1 MTAAATDR
9 ITGVFDVGIDD
20 ETLARA
26 VLTYCLD
33 SADAM
38 MYALIRGTGSAAIA
52 LQLIHDSGPGN
63 HEGVVA
69 AACASLDTAFID
81 GITRW
86 GRTVNSRGM
95 SSFHG
100 SLASWQ
106 QRLASLPCKDPE
118 ELRHWFTVDGTQWII
133 APHHPYWPKQI
144 SDLSLRTD
152 WATPLCLWGKGDP
165 QALVSCPSPVAIV
178 GSRGV
183 SDYGRQCAYEIAR
196 QSARS
201 GHLIVSGGAMGADAA
216 AHWGA
221 IAAMDEIGAPLAGR
235 TVAVFAGGL
244 NHIGPKAN
252 EKLFDSIEN
261 HSGALISELCPETVP
276 EARRFLLRNRLIAAL
291 SSTLIV
297 AQARIRSGAL
307 NTAGWANELN
317 RTLYAVPGDITMPNN
332 TGCNQLIQE
341 GRAIIICSLGSTN
354 ELCHEA
360 HRPHLDEGCGA
371 TESDNPKNNDIPAS
385 DNPQSRESQETD
397 GQSFHSETVL
407 KAIRQCH
414 KRNGTANVDMIL
426 AILREQHGG
435 EYSIASVMQ
444 ELGAL
449 ELAGRISVQPDGIN
463 VNRAV
468 SKAKQRKN
476 VSSHLVQESLL

>member
-1 MTAAATDR
+1 MTDVTTDR
-9 ITGVFDVGIDD
+9 ISDVFDVGIDD

-69 AACASLDTAFID
+69 AACASLDTAFVD

-133 APHHPYWPKQI
+133 APHHPYWPKQL

-183 SDYGRQCAYEIAR
+183 SDYGRRCAYEIAR

-221 IAAMDEIGAPLAGR
+221 IKAMDEIGAPMAGR
-235 TVAVFAGGL
+235 TIAVFAGGL

-252 EKLFDSIEN
+252 ENLFNSIEN
-261 HSGALISELCPETVP
+261 HSGALISELCPGTVP

-332 TGCNQLIQE
+332 TGCNQLIQD
-341 GRAIIICSLGSTN
+341 GRAIIICSLSSTN
-354 ELCHEA
+354 ELCHEP
-360 HRPHLDEGCGA
+360 HRPRIEERIG
-371 TESDNPKNNDIPAS
+371 TPESEKAKGDGIPAHDDPRS
-385 DNPQSRESQETD
+385 PEPRETD
-397 GQSFHSETVL
+397 GQSSLSETVL
-407 KAIRQCH
+407 KAIRRCH
-414 KRNGTANVDMIL
+414 KRNGMANVDMIL
-426 AILREQHGG
+426 AILREQQDRDC
-435 EYSIASVMQ
+435 SVASVMQ

-449 ELAGRISVQPDGIN
+449 ELAGRISVQSDGITIN
-463 VNRAV
+463 
-468 SKAKQRKN
+468 KAANKAERRQN

>member
-1 MTAAATDR
+1 
-9 ITGVFDVGIDD
+9 
-20 ETLARA
+20 
-26 VLTYCLD
+26 
-33 SADAM
+33 
-38 MYALIRGTGSAAIA
+38 
-52 LQLIHDSGPGN
+52 
-63 HEGVVA
+63 
-69 AACASLDTAFID
+69 
-81 GITRW
+81 
-86 GRTVNSRGM
+86 
-95 SSFHG
+95 
-100 SLASWQ
+100 
-106 QRLASLPCKDPE
+106 
-118 ELRHWFTVDGTQWII
+118 
-133 APHHPYWPKQI
+133 
-144 SDLSLRTD
+144 
-152 WATPLCLWGKGDP
+152 
-165 QALVSCPSPVAIV
+165 
-178 GSRGV
+178 
-183 SDYGRQCAYEIAR
+183 
-196 QSARS
+196 
-201 GHLIVSGGAMGADAA
+201 MGADAA

-235 TVAVFAGGL
+235 TIAVFAGGL

-252 EKLFDSIEN
+252 EKLFNSIEN
-261 HSGALISELCPETVP
+261 HSGALISELCPGTVP

-317 RTLYAVPGDITMPNN
+317 RILYAVPGDITMPNN

-341 GRAIIICSLGSTN
+341 GRAIIICSLSSTN

-360 HRPHLDEGCGA
+360 HRPYIDEDGKA
-371 TESDNPKNNDIPAS
+371 PESENPKSADIPTHDDS
-385 DNPQSRESQETD
+385 HSREPQETG
-397 GQSFHSETVL
+397 GQSSHGEVVL

-449 ELAGRISVQPDGIN
+449 ELAGRISVQSDGIT
-463 VNRAV
+463 VNKAV
-468 SKAKQRKN
+468 NKAKRRKN

>member
-1 MTAAATDR
+1 MTDVTTDGTSTVR
-9 ITGVFDVGIDD
+9 TEIDD

-38 MYALIRGTGSAAIA
+38 MHALIKGTGSAAIA

-118 ELRHWFTVDGTQWII
+118 ELKHWFTVDGTQWII
-133 APHHPYWPKQI
+133 APHHPYWPEQL

-165 QALVSCPSPVAIV
+165 RALVSCPNPVAIV

-183 SDYGRQCAYEIAR
+183 SDYGRQCARELAR
-196 QSARS
+196 QCARS

-221 IAAMDEIGAPLAGR
+221 IEAMDEIGAPLSGR
-235 TVAVFAGGL
+235 TIAVFAGGL

-252 EKLFDSIEN
+252 DNLFNSIEN
-261 HSGALISELCPETVP
+261 HSGALISELCPGTVP

-341 GRAIIICSLGSTN
+341 GRAAIICSLSSTN
-354 ELCHEA
+354 ELCHEP
-360 HRPHLDEGCGA
+360 HRPRIDEVIKYSESGNPENGDVPSHDEPRPPKHS
-371 TESDNPKNNDIPAS
+371 ESDVRSAH
-385 DNPQSRESQETD
+385 
-397 GQSFHSETVL
+397 GETVP

-414 KRNGTANVDMIL
+414 RQNGMANVDMIL
-426 AILREQHGG
+426 AVLREQHDG
-435 EYSIASVMQ
+435 ECSVASIMQ

-449 ELAGRISVQPDGIN
+449 ELAGRISVQQNGITIN
-463 VNRAV
+463 KSER
-468 SKAKQRKN
+468 RGN